1 MGGEESIMSPQTEE
15 NQEKSEEISK
25 LLLMDTFFSGFSFHT
40 SFTLTFS
47 RDQSKFYQGVNLP
60 PNIRLHLLN
69 DWWFYS
75 KKEWNSRLK
84 QFPQCEA
91 IEPDEPVQ
99 SFELANLRWMNDSI
113 VTDVNFSEDGLCIVF
128 KNGKS
133 LTVSSKAVEGYS
145 WMIDELEVDEID
157 SIWSVVCE
165 DERFYVKV
173 PQ

>member
-1 MGGEESIMSPQTEE
+1 MSLQIKESK
-15 NQEKSEEISK
+15 EKSEEISK
-25 LLLMDTFFSGFSFHT
+25 LLLMDTFFTGFSFHT

-47 RDQSKFYQGVNLP
+47 RNQSNIYQGVSLP
-60 PNIRLHLLN
+60 PTVELHLLN

-75 KKEWNSRLK
+75 KEEWNSRLK
-84 QFPQCEA
+84 QFPNCEA

-145 WMIDELEVDEID
+145 WMINELDVDEIN
-157 SIWSVVCE
+157 SLWSVVCE
-165 DERFYVKV
+165 NESFYVKA

>member
-1 MGGEESIMSPQTEE
+1 MSPKTEESK
-15 NQEKSEEISK
+15 EKSIEISK

-47 RDQSKFYQGVNLP
+47 RNQSKIYQGVSLP
-60 PNIRLHLLN
+60 PTIELHLLN
-69 DWWFYS
+69 DWWFNS
-75 KKEWNSRLK
+75 KKEWDSRLK
-84 QFPQCEA
+84 QFPYCEA

-113 VTDVNFSEDGLCIVF
+113 VSDVIFSEDGICIVF

-145 WMIDELEVDEID
+145 WMINELGVDEIN
-157 SIWSVVCE
+157 SKWSVVCE
-165 DERFYVKV
+165 DESFYVKA
-173 PQ
+173 PH